1 MRFVMLD
8 TETTGLRV
16 EEGHRVI
23 EIGCVECVDRRVTER
38 HFHAYLNPEREVD
51 EGAAQVHGMTW
62 DMLKD
67 KPLFAAVVSDF
78 LSFVQGARIVIH
90 NAEFDR
96 GFLDAE
102 LSRAGL
108 KPFAHYVESIV
119 DSLGHARDLHPGQ
132 RNSLDAL
139 CQRYA
144 IANEHRVL
152 HGALLDA
159 RLLAD
164 VYLAMTRGQD
174 SLAIGEDD
182 DAAHVPLS
190 SLADVSR
197 LLVRRASQAELTA
210 HEAVLDDIAKASKSG
225 VLWRSSMENPPVTK
239 V

>member
-1 MRFVMLD
+1 MRLIMLD

-23 EIGCVECVDRRVTER
+23 EIGAIECMDRRVTAR
-38 HFHAYLNPEREVD
+38 HFHVYLNPEREVD

-67 KPLFAAVVSDF
+67 KPLFGDVVKDF
-78 LSFVQGARIVIH
+78 LAFVEGARVVIH

-108 KPFAHYVESIV
+108 KPFAQYVESIV

-144 IANEHRVL
+144 IVNEHRVL

-174 SLAIGEDD
+174 SLAIGEEDD
-182 DAAHVPLS
+182 SAHAPLS

-197 LLVRRASQAELTA
+197 LVVRRADDAENAA
-210 HEAVLDDIAKASKSG
+210 HEAILDGIAKASKTG
-225 VLWRSSMENPPVTK
+225 VVWRLNAENAASAK